1 MIRINRFPLE
11 ILVELIA
18 AHDAQSL
25 VGSPVDRIEHRLTIS
40 VELARRAGLYDL
52 KILLDREDL
61 HWLCDAGGIERFSSA
76 AARLRIDDVPIH
88 RAGIGYES
96 HIAGVFSDEAV
107 GKFPLVRE
115 PTHTP
120 GFVQHHATDAEKRD
134 LLAKFVSIGYA
145 DALAQFNPPP
155 GVKLN

>member
-18 AHDAQSL
+18 AHDSQSL
-25 VGSPVDRIEHRLTIS
+25 VGSPADRVEDRLAMSID
-40 VELARRAGLYDL
+40 LARRAGLSDL

-61 HWLCDAGGIERFSSA
+61 QWLCDAAGIERFSSA
-76 AARLRIDDVPIH
+76 AVRLRVSDVAVH
-88 RAGIGYES
+88 RAGVGYES
-96 HIAGVFSDEAV
+96 HIVGVFSDKSI

-120 GFVQHHATDAEKRD
+120 GFVQHHASDAEKRD

-145 DALAQFNPPP
+145 DALANLSPPP
-155 GVKLN
+155 KARLN